1 MSYKYANMLENR
13 KSRAGLCVC
22 CQFRRCRLR
31 CDAGLFAR
39 GNYRMR
45 LRRQN
50 TAAIGKRIRMGRMF
64 RGIQCRVHFTNDVYT
79 FAIARDYVIRILYF
93 LYEKDITF
101 GEKFSKEFVDARED
115 DQQAEGLM
123 NLHNNE
129 AGRRVRT

>member
-1 MSYKYANMLENR
+1 MSSPFYE
-13 KSRAGLCVC
+13 
-22 CQFRRCRLR
+22 RR
-31 CDAGLFAR
+31 
-39 GNYRMR
+39 N
-45 LRRQN
+45 
-50 TAAIGKRIRMGRMF
+50 
-64 RGIQCRVHFTNDVYT
+64 T

-129 AGRRVRT
+129 AGRRVRA